1 MVRLSS
7 PLKKGFINK
16 NIVKMTETIAKED
29 SKVYEIGFHIAP
41 IVGDEK
47 VAYEVSLI
55 KSALENIKA
64 EVIGEDFPRLR
75 VLAYSLSKAIGGS
88 KKTFK
93 EAYFGWIKFEAGASE
108 VASLNKEIEK
118 LENILRFLIIKTVK
132 ENTLYG
138 NKFQTR
144 PEGRTKKEDGVK
156 EEVSKEPLNPEE
168 MDKTIDKLVIE

>member
-1 MVRLSS
+1 MIES
-7 PLKKGFINK
+7 
-16 NIVKMTETIAKED
+16 AKENG
-29 SKVYEIGFHIAP
+29 KVYEIGFHIAP

-55 KSALENIKA
+55 KSALESIKA

-75 VLAYSLSKAIGGS
+75 VLAYPLSKAIGGV

-93 EAYFGWIKFEAGASE
+93 ESYFGWIKFEAGAEGVTALGKE
-108 VASLNKEIEK
+108 VEK

-144 PEGRTKKEDGVK
+144 PEGRVRKEEGVK
-156 EEVSKEPLNPEE
+156 EEAQKAPMNPEE
-168 MDKTIDKLVIE
+168 IDKTIDKLVIE